1 MAKLLLVIVGV
12 AALVAAGQAAGLGST
27 EQLQRLIA
35 EEQNK
40 CASGQDSMACIKER
54 AMRFVDNV
62 MSKDSYQVSNLEV
75 RSNGQ
80 KTAPISEARASSADG
95 FIDAIENYMRGHDV
109 SMNLP
114 LADAKVTV
122 SARNLANNQL
132 SLNLQLNGDE
142 ADDDATDVEARGKKH
157 RLRKLAMPILV
168 LILLKAI
175 TVIPMA
181 IGILKIKA
189 FNALALGF
197 FSFIVSVGLAI
208 FQLCKKIAHDHHHT
222 AHITAHGPW
231 DGRTFGSVSVPVVE
245 QPQKLAQKL
254 AYQAYA

>member
-12 AALVAAGQAAGLGST
+12 AALVAAGQAAAGGST
-27 EQLQRLIA
+27 DQLQRLIA
-35 EEQNK
+35 EEHSK

-62 MSKDSYQVSNLEV
+62 MSKDSYQVSNLKV
-75 RSNGQ
+75 HSNGQ
-80 KTAPISEARASSADG
+80 KTTPISEARASSADG
-95 FIDAIENYMRGHDV
+95 FMDAVENYIRGHDV
-109 SMNLP
+109 SMDLP

-122 SARNLANNQL
+122 SARNLVNNQL
-132 SLNLQLNGDE
+132 SLNLQLNDDE
-142 ADDDATDVEARGKKH
+142 TDEGTDVEARGKKH

-231 DGRTFGSVSVPVVE
+231 DGRTFGAVPVPVVE
-245 QPQKLAQKL
+245 QPQKLAQPL